1 MWMRMQTYA
10 VSVNLA
16 AGAGVTNEKFRR
28 NAMRQLRVA
37 LSSFALAFATTT
49 MPFHSAAAQTSS
61 AQTWPAKP
69 VRIIV
74 SLAAGGTPDII
85 CRIVSERLAAAL
97 GQQIVVENHPGGA
110 NVIGAQL
117 AAKAAPDGYTLYFAT
132 AAALV
137 TNPYTFK
144 ALPYDPLNDF
154 VPIAMIAQNPFLV
167 LAHPGVPAQNVAE
180 LIAYDK
186 ANPGKLAFATD
197 GPRNLSGMLA
207 AWLNKLG
214 GSNILQVPYATMPQ
228 GVQDTLAGRVQ
239 LTVLAVPSAAPHIAS
254 GALRALATSS
264 PARLVNYPQIP
275 TIGETFPGIE
285 FSGWFALVA
294 PAGVPDM
301 AIDRVNRELAII
313 LKNPDIVA
321 KLAELGFFAY
331 DPAPPPKVR
340 AYVRGQYEL
349 WGKLTR
355 DIGLKAE

>member
-1 MWMRMQTYA
+1 MRFLRSALLVA
-10 VSVNLA
+10 V
-16 AGAGVTNEKFRR
+16 
-28 NAMRQLRVA
+28 
-37 LSSFALAFATTT
+37 ATATL
-49 MPFHSAAAQTSS
+49 HSAS
-61 AQTWPAKP
+61 AQTWPSKP

-85 CRIVSERLAAAL
+85 CRIVAERLSAAI

-117 AAKAAPDGYTLYFAT
+117 AAKAVPDGYTLFFAT
-132 AAALV
+132 AAAIV

-154 VPIAMIAQNPFLV
+154 VPIAMIAQNPFLA
-167 LAHPGVPAQNVAE
+167 LAHPSVPAKTLGE

-186 ANPGKLAFATD
+186 ASPGKLTFATD

-214 GSNILQVPYATMPQ
+214 GTSILQVPYATMPQ
-228 GVQDTLAGRVQ
+228 GVQDTIAGRVQ

-264 PARLVNYPQIP
+264 PARLANYPQIA
-275 TIGETFPGIE
+275 TIAETFPGIE
-285 FSGWFALVA
+285 FSGWFALAA
-294 PAGVPDM
+294 PAGTPEDVVN
-301 AIDRVNRELAII
+301 RVNRELAVI
-313 LKNPDIVA
+313 LKNPQIVA
-321 KLAELGFFAY
+321 KLAELGFFTY
-331 DPAPPPKVR
+331 EPEPPAAVRTYVR
-340 AYVRGQYEL
+340 AQHEL